1 MTVWARGGGRTG
13 PDAKV
18 DPSVGWASLPVAGT
32 SFHAGD
38 PMVAIHAATEE
49 DWLRAERRWLNALT
63 WSDEAVQAQV
73 AIGPEILASS

>member
-1 MTVWARGGGRTG
+1 MTVVELGGGRTV

-18 DPSVGWASLPVAGT
+18 DPSVGLTSIPLAGT
-32 SFHAGD
+32 SFHSGD
-38 PMVAIHAATEE
+38 PMVTIHAATEE